1 MSSGYTPE
9 ECANRGHTC
18 SCLVVLKIFPYYV
31 FQSCTVELIFSEQPP
46 LLSTLCDILPSCQ
59 CIDTLM
65 INLYLLLGL
74 KPEMAI
80 STAFDQAHLFL
91 SSQKPERKWQAKS
104 ITFAYMNEALFKP
117 KATACKDSYIKF
129 SCYRSERGN
138 HILFAYSCSV

>member
-1 MSSGYTPE
+1 MSSGIMLE
-9 ECANRGHTC
+9 DCAYRGHTLL
-18 SCLVVLKIFPYYV
+18 CLVVLKIFPYEV
-31 FQSCTVELIFSEQPP
+31 FQSCTVELVFSEQPP

-80 STAFDQAHLFL
+80 STAFDQAHSFL
-91 SSQKPERKWQAKS
+91 SSQKPERKWQGKP

-117 KATACKDSYIKF
+117 KATTCKDSCIKF
-129 SCYRSERGN
+129 SC
-138 HILFAYSCSV
+138 